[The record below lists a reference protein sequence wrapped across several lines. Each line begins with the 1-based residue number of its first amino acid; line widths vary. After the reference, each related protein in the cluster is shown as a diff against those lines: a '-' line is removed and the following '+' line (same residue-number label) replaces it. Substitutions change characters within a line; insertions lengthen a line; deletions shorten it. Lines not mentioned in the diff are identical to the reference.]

1 MPDAK
6 NFFTAE
12 EKELIMKAIRAAEKA
27 SSGEIRVHIE
37 NFCRGNALVR
47 AAFLFEKLEIHKTDH
62 RNGVLIYLAIN
73 DRKFAVIGDGG
84 INAVVEEHFWEDVKL
99 LLSEHFKR
107 GDFAVGL
114 SKAIERTG
122 VKLKK
127 HFPYQTED
135 VNELS
140 DDISF
145 L

>member
-6 NFFTAE
+6 NFFTVA
-12 EKELIMKAIRAAEKA
+12 EKELILKAIKDGEKA

-37 NFCRGNALVR
+37 NFCRENVLDR
-47 AAFLFEKLEIHKTDH
+47 AAFIFDKLEIHKTAQ
-62 RNGVLIYLAIN
+62 RNGVLFYLAIN

-84 INAVVEEHFWEDVKL
+84 INAVVEEHFWEDVKQ

-107 GDFAVGL
+107 GEFAVGL
-114 SKAIERTG
+114 SKGIERTG
-122 VKLKK
+122 IKLKK